1 MAITLQESWP
11 VACIGW
17 LGIGSTIR
25 ETHRSVAYVH
35 SSISSPAN
43 NSNSSVNEFEIS
55 MGKTNLEHTLLRGES
70 IICTS
75 SNAVMCSGSS
85 YNN

>member
-17 LGIGSTIR
+17 LDIGSTFR

-35 SSISSPAN
+35 SSISSPA
-43 NSNSSVNEFEIS
+43 SNSSASVNEFEIS
-55 MGKTNLEHTLLRGES
+55 MGKTSLEPTPLRGES

-75 SNAVMCSGSS
+75 SYTVMCSGSS